1 MGMGPLT
8 VELGRRLNPS
18 CLMVGVLGGVLCL
31 TFLCIG
37 ENNCSVG
44 IDDAANDWKALVLN
58 RSWRSLVALQVVAE
72 VFPQWI
78 NIMVLLLSL
87 SRGLFIE

>member
-1 MGMGPLT
+1 M
-8 VELGRRLNPS
+8 
-18 CLMVGVLGGVLCL
+18 

-87 SRGLFIE
+87 Y

>member
-8 VELGRRLNPS
+8 VELGRRPDPS
-18 CLMVGVLGGVLCL
+18 CLMVGVLGGVLCF

-44 IDDAANDWKALVLN
+44 IDDDANDWKALVWN
-58 RSWRSLVALQVVAE
+58 RSWRPLVALQVFTE

-78 NIMVLLLSL
+78 NIMVRLFSL
-87 SRGLFIE
+87 C